1 MRFRSILAAAAVAL
15 VSANVA
21 FADANDTASAK
32 PQAAAAT
39 RCTSLEGQFNAAYP
53 SHMKA
58 TFATA
63 AKWWADR
70 GTKLCGEQHFALGER
85 DLIHALKDIGVTAKV

>member
-1 MRFRSILAAAAVAL
+1 MRFRTILAATAVAL

-21 FADANDTASAK
+21 GAASNETETAK
-32 PQAAAAT
+32 PQAAAAA
-39 RCTSLEGQFNAAYP
+39 RCTSLESQFSAAYP
-53 SHMKA
+53 SHLKA

-70 GTKLCGEQHFALGER
+70 GTKLCDEQHFALGER